1 MVLAR
6 PVKRRERPAAA
17 PEEAKQRTGRR
28 RARLGGAA
36 LRLALM
42 AVPAAFFA
50 LFFLYPVAAI
60 VTRGLR
66 VDGQWRLGRI
76 GEVLT
81 DPAVLDILWFTGWQ
95 AAASTALTLA
105 VALPGAYVFARFTF
119 PGKRLLRAV
128 VTVPF
133 VLPTVVAGSAFLA
146 LLGHGGLL
154 DSLWGV
160 RLDTSVWAILLAHVF
175 FNYAVVVR
183 TVGGL
188 WAQLDPRQEEAA
200 RVLGASRLAAW
211 RRVTLPALAPAVAAA
226 ALMVF
231 LFTFT
236 SFGVIQILG
245 GPRYATLEVAIYRET
260 AQLLDLPTAAVLT
273 LVQFAVVAA
282 VLGLHAWTV
291 RRREGALKL
300 VAPEQTARRPQGAAQ
315 WALLWGVL
323 AVVAL
328 LILLPLAVLVERSLD
343 APGGYG
349 LDYYRALQSVADS
362 GGTFFVAP
370 MDAVWNSL
378 RYAAVATVFAVVV
391 GGLAAA
397 ALTIPSEPK
406 GAPPAPQA
414 LNDAVKATRPRE
426 RGLVSICG
434 WRRARERSVEERRH
448 RTRAPGGEPRVIRGA
463 GRLVRGFDALLMLP
477 LGTSAVTVGFGFLIA
492 LDEPPLD
499 LRASWILVPLAQAL
513 VGVPFV
519 VRTMLPVLRAV
530 DHRLREAAAVLGAS
544 PLRAWREV
552 DLPLV
557 ARALGVAA
565 GFAFAV
571 SLGEF
576 GATVFIA
583 RPDHPTL
590 PVAVARFLGRAGQL
604 NYGQAMALSTILML
618 VCAGS
623 LLVLERIRTDRS
635 GEF

>member
-6 PVKRRERPAAA
+6 PEVA
-17 PEEAKQRTGRR
+17 PEEAPAGAAPRDAAARTGGGPRR
-28 RARLGGAA
+28 TAT
-36 LRLALM
+36 RLALM
-42 AVPAAFFA
+42 ALPLAFFGL
-50 LFFLYPVAAI
+50 LFAYPVASI
-60 VTRGLR
+60 VGRGLKD
-66 VDGQWRLGRI
+66 DGGWHLARI
-76 GEVLT
+76 GEVVG
-81 DPAVLDILWFTGWQ
+81 DPRIGDVLWFTTWQ

-105 VALPGAYVFARFTF
+105 LALPGAYVFARFDF

-146 LLGHGGLL
+146 LLGRGGML
-154 DSLWGV
+154 DELWGV
-160 RLDTSVWAILLAHVF
+160 RLDTTVWAILLGHVF

-200 RVLGASRLAAW
+200 RVLGAGRLAAW

-236 SFGVIQILG
+236 SFGVVQILG
-245 GPRYATLEVAIYRET
+245 GPRYATLEVEIYQQT

-273 LVQFAVVAA
+273 LVQFVAVAA
-282 VLGLHAWTV
+282 LLGVHSWTV
-291 RRREGALKL
+291 RRREATLRL
-300 VAPEQTARRPQGAAQ
+300 VDARGTVRRPRGAAQ
-315 WALLWGVL
+315 WTLLACVL

-328 LILLPLAVLVERSLD
+328 LVLLPLLVLLLRSFD
-343 APGGYG
+343 GPDGFG
-349 LDYYRALQSVADS
+349 LAYYRALASPGAG
-362 GGTFFVAP
+362 GGTFTVAAL
-370 MDAVWNSL
+370 DAIGNSVT
-378 RYAAVATVFAVVV
+378 YALAATAIAVVI

-397 ALTIPSEPK
+397 ALT
-406 GAPPAPQA
+406 
-414 LNDAVKATRPRE
+414 RPE
-426 RGLVSICG
+426 
-434 WRRARERSVEERRH
+434 
-448 RTRAPGGEPRVIRGA
+448 

-477 LGTSAVTVGFGFLIA
+477 LGTSAVTVGFGFLIT

-499 LRASWILVPLAQAL
+499 LRTSWILVPLAQAL

-530 DHRLREAAAVLGAS
+530 DVRLREAAAVLGAS

-557 ARALGVAA
+557 GRALAVAA

-583 RPDHPTL
+583 RPDSPTL
-590 PVAVARFLGRAGQL
+590 PVAVARLLGRPGEL

-618 VCAGS
+618 VCAAA
-623 LLVLERIRTDRS
+623 LLVLERVRTDRT

>member
-6 PVKRRERPAAA
+6 PEVGAGAAA
-17 PEEAKQRTGRR
+17 RGPARGAAGSGRR
-28 RARLGGAA
+28 TAVRLG
-36 LRLALM
+36 LM
-42 AVPAAFFA
+42 ALPLAFFGV
-50 LFFLYPVAAI
+50 FFAYPVAAI
-60 VTRGLR
+60 VSRGLK
-66 VDGQWRLGRI
+66 DGGQWQFARV

-81 DPAVLDILWFTGWQ
+81 DPAIGHVLWFTTWQ

-105 VALPGAYVFARFTF
+105 VALPGAYAFARFDF
-119 PGKRLLRAV
+119 PGKRMLRAV

-133 VLPTVVAGSAFLA
+133 VLPTVVVGSAFLA
-146 LLGHGGLL
+146 LLGRGGLL
-154 DSLWGV
+154 DEWWGV
-160 RLDTSVWAILLAHVF
+160 RLDTTVWAILIAHVF

-200 RVLGASRLAAW
+200 RVLGAGRFTAW

-236 SFGVIQILG
+236 SFGVVQILG
-245 GPRYATLEVAIYRET
+245 GPHYATLEVEIYQQT
-260 AQLLDLPTAAVLT
+260 AQMLDLPTAAVLT
-273 LVQFAVVAA
+273 LLQFVAVAA
-282 VLGLHAWTV
+282 LLAVHARTV
-291 RRREGALKL
+291 RRREATLRL
-300 VAPEQTARRPQGAAQ
+300 VDPSRTARRPRGAGQ
-315 WALLWGVL
+315 WAFLASVL
-323 AVVAL
+323 AVVAV
-328 LILLPLAVLVERSLD
+328 LILAPLVVLVLRSFD
-343 APGGYG
+343 GPDGYG
-349 LDYYRALQSVADS
+349 LAFYRALASAD
-362 GGTFFVAP
+362 GNAGTFVVAP
-370 MDAVWNSL
+370 LEAIGNSL
-378 RYAAVATVFAVVV
+378 AYGLAATAIAVVV

-397 ALTIPSEPK
+397 ALT
-406 GAPPAPQA
+406 
-414 LNDAVKATRPRE
+414 RRE
-426 RGLVSICG
+426 
-434 WRRARERSVEERRH
+434 
-448 RTRAPGGEPRVIRGA
+448 

-477 LGTSAVTVGFGFLIA
+477 LGTSAVTVGFGFLIS

-519 VRTMLPVLRAV
+519 VRTVLPVLRAV
-530 DHRLREAAAVLGAS
+530 DARLREAAAVLGAS

-557 ARALGVAA
+557 GRALGVAA

-583 RPDHPTL
+583 RPDSPTL
-590 PVAVARFLGRAGQL
+590 PVAVARLLGRPGEL
-604 NYGQAMALSTILML
+604 TYGQAMALSTILML
-618 VCAGS
+618 VCAAA
-623 LLVLERIRTDRS
+623 LLVLERIRTDRT